1 MNMQDWLKQNA
12 WTLIVTL
19 VSVSIAWATLG
30 AQVNAISNDHEKLE
44 RRLDKIDDAILR
56 ITVLEEHD
64 KSIGEDLIE
73 IKADVKDI
81 KLHFQIKP

>member
-1 MNMQDWLKQNA
+1 MQDWLKQNA

-19 VSVSIAWATLG
+19 VGMSIAWATLG
-30 AQVNAISNDHEKLE
+30 AQVNAISTNHERLE
-44 RRLDKIDDAILR
+44 ARLDKIDDAILR

-64 KSIGEDLIE
+64 KNIGEDISE
-73 IKADVKDI
+73 IKGDIKDI